1 MSAETANPKALV
13 VGAQGLANKIA
24 EYCPHWT
31 VFPAAAT
38 VNDLWDNIES
48 RQFPYDPAVVIFTDG
63 SGTDDEELEASM
75 VEFARYS
82 KVLIVARPE
91 RGTKLAQEAA
101 RYAARE
107 GATNITEADFPVM
120 PMTSLEAAMSV
131 LHAHT
136 SELGAPP
143 AIPEP
148 AAPPVSPE
156 PAPAPAAPPAP
167 VASPVP
173 PVSPAPEPVAPP
185 VAPVAP
191 APAPANSGLVIPPA
205 PSLVVPTA
213 PLAPAND
220 HAPAYAAAVVEHATR
235 DYHKRPDAIPNQ
247 MTIAVMSSKGGSGKC
262 LVLSQT
268 ALSDPITGITH
279 KASDV
284 MEQKEELFPQT
295 LSYNGQKVAGKAVA
309 NYFHSG
315 TKEAFVVTTKTGR
328 KIAATKNHPL
338 LTADGW
344 RKLKTLSPGETLA
357 IPSKLPHPQEPVRL
371 PDAELDLL
379 SGLLAEG
386 GTSGRST
393 NFTNM
398 DPIMVSIMGKACD
411 ALGLQLKPQAP
422 SSHRASHRVSPAVS
436 SRWADY
442 AENYDQLSGGTHA
455 DTFADTEHLAAKS
468 VSSREGRQY
477 LREFR
482 ERHGLHNTLAKNK
495 EMPEA
500 IYRLPEDQLR
510 RFLSLFWMCDG
521 YVVATGGGD
530 VGLTLATE
538 SFTRSI
544 QHLLLRFGVQS
555 RVQYKV
561 SKAGGKEFDAWRLT
575 VLSHSFQTFSDSL
588 ELWGHKR
595 ENMNTLLE
603 RQANGKGNPNVG
615 CPTYG
620 KALYDRLVALRDTDG
635 SPGTVTRKV
644 CDALGWNVETH
655 VSPAMVLTHKATVRT
670 GRKHLNLKGLRAWC
684 EAIGPVAER
693 EFGWIYDSDVFWD
706 EIVSIES
713 DGEHEVFD
721 IEVPGTHNFVA
732 NDVIVHNSTTALSLA
747 GMVAASSAAA
757 GDPKRVVL
765 VDLDTRDGQ
774 VGSLIGQYVPT
785 AVNIRV
791 LPVWDATAVKS
802 QLVHDQK
809 LGIDAL
815 LAPLRPRNA
824 DDVGPEFYS
833 QIIQVLQTTHDVV
846 ILDCSVNYLDP
857 LLGMGF
863 ALADELLF
871 VTTLAAT
878 SVQGMARALTELF
891 ADPTEGGLGIPR
903 EKVGVVANMVIN
915 NVGMKRD
922 TILKAALGA
931 PLVGQIPAAQDD
943 VLLATN
949 HTRMADLLK
958 NPRLGPAYFKLAQ
971 TCLPGWALAPIATGS
986 VATPGAPGAPDGGEK
1001 KKGGLFRR

>member
-82 KVLIVARPE
+82 RVLIVARPE

-167 VASPVP
+167 AASQVP
-173 PVSPAPEPVAPP
+173 PVAPAPEPVAP
-185 VAPVAP
+185 PVAP

-247 MTIAVMSSKGGSGKC
+247 MTIAVMSAKGG
-262 LVLSQT
+262 
-268 ALSDPITGITH
+268 
-279 KASDV
+279 
-284 MEQKEELFPQT
+284 
-295 LSYNGQKVAGKAVA
+295 AGK
-309 NYFHSG
+309 S
-315 TKEAFVVTTKTGR
+315 T
-328 KIAATKNHPL
+328 
-338 LTADGW
+338 
-344 RKLKTLSPGETLA
+344 SA
-357 IPSKLPHPQEPVRL
+357 I
-371 PDAELDLL
+371 
-379 SGLLAEG
+379 
-386 GTSGRST
+386 
-393 NFTNM
+393 
-398 DPIMVSIMGKACD
+398 
-411 ALGLQLKPQAP
+411 
-422 SSHRASHRVSPAVS
+422 
-436 SRWADY
+436 
-442 AENYDQLSGGTHA
+442 
-455 DTFADTEHLAAKS
+455 
-468 VSSREGRQY
+468 
-477 LREFR
+477 
-482 ERHGLHNTLAKNK
+482 
-495 EMPEA
+495 
-500 IYRLPEDQLR
+500 
-510 RFLSLFWMCDG
+510 
-521 YVVATGGGD
+521 
-530 VGLTLATE
+530 
-538 SFTRSI
+538 
-544 QHLLLRFGVQS
+544 
-555 RVQYKV
+555 
-561 SKAGGKEFDAWRLT
+561 
-575 VLSHSFQTFSDSL
+575 
-588 ELWGHKR
+588 
-595 ENMNTLLE
+595 
-603 RQANGKGNPNVG
+603 
-615 CPTYG
+615 
-620 KALYDRLVALRDTDG
+620 
-635 SPGTVTRKV
+635 
-644 CDALGWNVETH
+644 
-655 VSPAMVLTHKATVRT
+655 
-670 GRKHLNLKGLRAWC
+670 
-684 EAIGPVAER
+684 
-693 EFGWIYDSDVFWD
+693 
-706 EIVSIES
+706 
-713 DGEHEVFD
+713 
-721 IEVPGTHNFVA
+721 
-732 NDVIVHNSTTALSLA
+732 SLA

-791 LPVWDATAVKS
+791 LPRWDAAAVKS

-863 ALADELLF
+863 ALADEILF

-986 VATPGAPGAPDGGEK
+986 VAAPGAPGAPDGGEK

>member
-13 VGAQGLANKIA
+13 VGAQGLANKVA

-143 AIPEP
+143 AVTEP
-148 AAPPVSPE
+148 
-156 PAPAPAAPPAP
+156 PAPAPNPVPAP
-167 VASPVP
+167 APSPSPV
-173 PVSPAPEPVAPP
+173 VAPP
-185 VAPVAP
+185 VAPVAQEPVAPPVVP
-191 APAPANSGLVIPPA
+191 APAPANSGLIIPPA
-205 PSLVVPTA
+205 PTLAVPPA
-213 PLAPAND
+213 PMAPTSD

-262 LVLSQT
+262 
-268 ALSDPITGITH
+268 ARLSDTLIVNPITGVPTVGTEILDDK
-279 KASDV
+279 KA
-284 MEQKEELFPQT
+284 FPQT
-295 LSYNGQKVAGKAVA
+295 TTFDRKTTIGGDIS

-315 TKEAFVVTTKTGR
+315 TKEVFVVRTQSGR
-328 KIAATKNHPL
+328 KIALTDNHPI
-338 LTADGW
+338 LTANGW
-344 RKLKTLSPGETLA
+344 LALKKLEVGETIA
-357 IPSKLPHPQEPVRL
+357 VAGRIPFAQKPVRL
-371 PDAELDLL
+371 DAAELELL
-379 SGLLAEG
+379 AGLMAEG
-386 GTSGRST
+386 GTSGSVT
-393 NFTNM
+393 SFTNE
-398 DPIMVSIMGKACD
+398 DPTTVSIIANACQQH
-411 ALGLQLKPQAP
+411 GLQLRPYTKNCHQAKHVV
-422 SSHRASHRVSPAVS
+422 SANVHERWKNYASH
-436 SRWADY
+436 Y
-442 AENYDQLSGGTHA
+442 AGYAGQTPKTHVKLYK
-455 DTFADTEHLAAKS
+455 DTEFLSDDSIRDEAAFKWLQ
-468 VSSREGRQY
+468 G
-477 LREFR
+477 FR
-482 ERHGLHNTLAKNK
+482 VRHGLHNVLAKNK
-495 EMPEA
+495 KMPEA
-500 IYRLPEDQLR
+500 IYRLPEDQLC
-510 RFLSLFWMCDG
+510 RFLSIFWMCDG
-521 YVVATGGGD
+521 YVVAKGSSD
-530 VGLTLATE
+530 VGVTLA
-538 SFTRSI
+538 SQPLVVGI
-544 QHLLLRFGVQS
+544 QHLLLRLGIQS
-555 RVQYKV
+555 SVQYKL

-575 VLSHSFQTFSDSL
+575 VMSDSFQAFSDAI
-588 ELWGHKR
+588 ELWGKKR
-595 ENMNTLLE
+595 ENMDILLE
-603 RQANGKGNPNVG
+603 RQAHGKGNPNLG
-615 CPTYG
+615 CPTYSEG
-620 KALYDRLVALRDTDG
+620 LYRRLVAMRETAG
-635 SPGTVTRKV
+635 NPGAVAREAL
-644 CDALGWNVETH
+644 DSLGWNVETH
-655 VSPAMVLTHKATVRT
+655 VSPSMILTHKKSAKT

-684 EAIGPVAER
+684 EAIGPAAER
-693 EFGWIYDSDVFWD
+693 EFGWIYDSDIFWD